1 MTASIDPLE
10 LYRVAVSLPMDD
22 SGFVKLKPLLSAA
35 AKQFNCAELTIR
47 NYIRQRPHQ
56 FELKYNQVRVLKV
69 ESLPSILEDQHEFD
83 AWQQC
88 REATLNEVADFL
100 QVQTPSPYLENTLVK
115 VAVAREE
122 LRHYNESNL
131 ENLLMELRREYNFV
145 PKSLTTGSMI
155 NILEG
160 ETNEKI

>member
-22 SGFVKLKPLLSAA
+22 SGFVKLKPLLVAA
-35 AKQFNCAELTIR
+35 SKQFNCAELTIR
-47 NYIRQRPHQ
+47 NYIRNRHHQ
-56 FELKYNQVRVLKV
+56 FELKYNHVRVLKV
-69 ESLPSILEDQHEFD
+69 ESLPSIFEDQHEFD

-131 ENLLMELRREYNFV
+131 ENLLMELRRKYNFV
-145 PKSLTTGSMI
+145 PKSLATGSM
-155 NILEG
+155 
-160 ETNEKI
+160 